1 MYYLVQK
8 IILLVSIYGALVVY
22 LLVNF
27 INLEMI
33 NGKPLFAGI
42 SENDQLKKIFRIMG
56 TPNSNHYP
64 SVKNLPEW
72 NVKSIKS

>member
-1 MYYLVQK
+1 
-8 IILLVSIYGALVVY
+8 
-22 LLVNF
+22 
-27 INLEMI
+27 MI

-56 TPNSNHYP
+56 TPNESIYP

-72 NVKSIKS
+72 NVIINKKAIKF